1 MTNLNFI
8 TENIRILREIKG
20 LSQDYM
26 AMKLDIT
33 QSGYAKLE
41 SRKSNLTMQR
51 LAEIANVLE
60 VEPKDLLS
68 NQTNFYHFENNQV
81 ANATQIVENL
91 HMANKEAY
99 DKLISK
105 MEEEIKF
112 LRTWVGKGPQ
122 QNTSP

>member
-1 MTNLNFI
+1 MTNLNFV

-41 SRKSNLTMQR
+41 SGKCNITMQR
-51 LAEIANVLE
+51 LAEIAHILE

-91 HMANKEAY
+91 HIANKEVY
-99 DKLISK
+99 DRIINK
-105 MEEEIKF
+105 MEEEIQF
-112 LRTWVGKGPQ
+112 LRSMVSKGG
-122 QNTSP
+122 NA